1 MKESFFLDYL
11 TAAALAL
18 YIFMGANLIL
28 AKTPKRDLYIPYKT
42 SKLLVGIAFLL
53 IGLNIAVLWLG
64 QTAQWQEHFIIVSD
78 ILNDYIIYILLTI
91 ASINLFKHDY
101 LNKTTIRRQATG
113 LLVIIAI
120 SALSILVTPNS
131 RWIPQRIG
139 TAWLF
144 GYMIWFIGYFHNV
157 IEQTRNKMAYYH
169 NHELTRY
176 MRWVIR
182 SVVLWIVFG
191 LVSTFISLAPTWGK
205 VIFRIYG
212 IAINSYI
219 YASLRNYLIHYETVE
234 QAIMEVRRQYSN
246 RQKIPRNRIQEAR
259 DKKIEQG
266 VQVWL
271 QMNGF
276 TQTGI
281 TIDQLALQIGTN
293 RSYLSYYIN
302 QTYATK
308 FNDWLNQLRL
318 EHAKNT
324 LRTNKS
330 LSMEEVAL
338 RSGFSSGSY
347 FTKIFVKST
356 GKPPMKWKEHDAK
369 SHIESL
375 KQQ

>member
-120 SALSILVTPNS
+120 SALPILVTPNS

-246 RQKIPRNRIQEAR
+246 RQKRPRNRIQEAR

>member
-28 AKTPKRDLYIPYKT
+28 AKIPKRDLYIPYKT

-131 RWIPQRIG
+131 RWMPQRIG

-246 RQKIPRNRIQEAR
+246 RQKRPRNRIQEAR

>member
-120 SALSILVTPNS
+120 SALPILVTPNS

-205 VIFRIYG
+205 AIFRIYG

-246 RQKIPRNRIQEAR
+246 RQKRPRNRIQEAR

>member
-1 MKESFFLDYL
+1 
-11 TAAALAL
+11 
-18 YIFMGANLIL
+18 MGANLIL

-120 SALSILVTPNS
+120 SALPILVTPNS

-205 VIFRIYG
+205 AIFRIYG

-246 RQKIPRNRIQEAR
+246 RQKRPRNRIQEAR

-276 TQTGI
+276 IQTGI

>member
-131 RWIPQRIG
+131 RWMPQRIG

-246 RQKIPRNRIQEAR
+246 RQKRPRNRIQEAR